1 MFNDSDD
8 NMSDA
13 TTIRDDI
20 SDENLKKAI
29 IYFFKEKFRKDKKY
43 EKMMHGISFMES
55 TMNQISIV

>member
-1 MFNDSDD
+1 MTGELHYCIMFND
-8 NMSDA
+8 
-13 TTIRDDI
+13 

-29 IYFFKEKFRKDKKY
+29 IYFLKKKFRKDKKY